1 MCQDALPLSINAIS
15 PVPFCDPTIGKLP
28 KLAMDVQFEFGI
40 AAPQKV
46 V

>member
-1 MCQDALPLSINAIS
+1 MAPEALPRSINAIF
-15 PVPFCDPTIGKLP
+15 PVSTCDPTIGKLP